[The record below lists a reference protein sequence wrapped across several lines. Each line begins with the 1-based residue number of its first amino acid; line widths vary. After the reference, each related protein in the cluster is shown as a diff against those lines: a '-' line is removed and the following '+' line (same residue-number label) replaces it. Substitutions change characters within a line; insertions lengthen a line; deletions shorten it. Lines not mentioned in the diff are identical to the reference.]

1 MDNIYN
7 DIIAQLPHNSITD
20 PYGRDKGLPYTDGD
34 SIICHSK
41 EQANAIADLFDALGY
56 VGMTSR
62 DGIMW
67 LSYVD

>member
-34 SIICHSK
+34 SIICHS
-41 EQANAIADLFDALGY
+41 
-56 VGMTSR
+56 R
-62 DGIMW
+62 
-67 LSYVD
+67 